1 MSNQMFL
8 IAQFANLNQVNE
20 IFKWDMKFQQF
31 LVEG

>member
-8 IAQFANLNQVNE
+8 IAQFANLNQVIE
-20 IFKWDMKFQQF
+20 SFKWDMKFQQF